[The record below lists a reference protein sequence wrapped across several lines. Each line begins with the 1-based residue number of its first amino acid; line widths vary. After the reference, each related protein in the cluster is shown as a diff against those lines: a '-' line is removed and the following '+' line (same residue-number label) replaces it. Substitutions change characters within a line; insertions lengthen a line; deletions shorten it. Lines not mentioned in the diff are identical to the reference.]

1 MKNIIVSSLE
11 KSKSYNEYRVF
22 VSEALQ
28 DNPQK
33 LEIEDNML
41 PYATLNE
48 TRLKRLDKTTK
59 IGEESIH
66 KMQELRKSYIWLV
79 ITESWCGDAAQC
91 LPILNKLA
99 ELSDLVDLRLV
110 FRDQNLEL
118 MDLFLT
124 NGGRAIPKL
133 LVLDPETKEVLNHWG
148 PRPSGAVAYI
158 ENYKATHGALDE
170 AGKEGLFKWYNENKG
185 KQIEEEVVAMMLDL
199 DKK

>member
-11 KSKSYNEYRVF
+11 KSKSYPDYRTF

-28 DNPQK
+28 NNPQK
-33 LEIEDNML
+33 LEIEDTML

-48 TRLKRLDKTTK
+48 TRLKRLDKTTQ
-59 IGEESIH
+59 IGEQSVR
-66 KMQELRKSYIWLV
+66 KMQELKKSYIWLV

-99 ELSDLVDLRLV
+99 ELSDLIDMRLV

-148 PRPSGAVAYI
+148 PRPAGAVAYV

-185 KQIEEEVVAMMLDL
+185 EQIEEEVVAMMLDL
-199 DKK
+199 DK

>member
-1 MKNIIVSSLE
+1 MRNIIVSSLE
-11 KSKSYNEYRVF
+11 KSKSYLEYRNF

-28 DNPQK
+28 NSPEK
-33 LEIEDNML
+33 LEIEESMI

-48 TRLKRLDKTTK
+48 TRLKRLDKTTQ
-59 IGEESIH
+59 IGEESAH
-66 KMQELRKSYIWLV
+66 KMQQLSKSYIWLV

-99 ELSDLVDLRLV
+99 ILSNLVDLRLV

-133 LVLDPETKEVLNHWG
+133 LVLDPETKEVLGHWG
-148 PRPSGAVAYI
+148 PRPEGAVAYV
-158 ENYKATHGALDE
+158 EDYKAAHGALDE

-199 DKK
+199 EEK

>member
-11 KSKSYNEYRVF
+11 KSKSYPDYRTF

-28 DNPQK
+28 NNPQK
-33 LEIEDNML
+33 LEIEDTML

-48 TRLKRLDKTTK
+48 TRLKRLDKTTQ
-59 IGEESIH
+59 IGEQSVL
-66 KMQELRKSYIWLV
+66 KMQELKKSYIWLV

-99 ELSDLVDLRLV
+99 ELSDLIDMRLV

-148 PRPSGAVAYI
+148 PRPAGAVAYV

-185 KQIEEEVVAMMLDL
+185 EQIEEEVVAMMLDL
-199 DKK
+199 DK

>member
-11 KSKSYNEYRVF
+11 KSKSYPDYRTF

-28 DNPQK
+28 NNPQK
-33 LEIEDNML
+33 LEIEDTML

-48 TRLKRLDKTTK
+48 TRLKRLDKTTR
-59 IGEESIH
+59 IGEESVLGM
-66 KMQELRKSYIWLV
+66 KRLSKSYIWLV
-79 ITESWCGDAAQC
+79 ITESWCGDAAQS

-110 FRDQNLEL
+110 FRDQNVEL

-133 LVLDPETKEVLNHWG
+133 LVLDPETKEVLSHWG
-148 PRPSGAVAYI
+148 PRPAGAIAYI
-158 ENYKATHGALDE
+158 ENYKATHGSIDE
-170 AGKEGLFKWYNENKG
+170 EGKEGLFKWYNEDKG
-185 KQIEEEVVAMMLDL
+185 KQIEEEVVAMMLNL
-199 DKK
+199 EK

>member
-11 KSKSYNEYRVF
+11 KSKSYPDYRTF

-28 DNPQK
+28 NNPQK
-33 LEIEDNML
+33 LEIEDTML

-48 TRLKRLDKTTK
+48 TRLKRLDKTTQ
-59 IGEESIH
+59 IGEQSALKI
-66 KMQELRKSYIWLV
+66 QELKKSYIWLV

-99 ELSDLVDLRLV
+99 ELSDLIDMRLV

-148 PRPSGAVAYI
+148 PRPAGAVAYV

-185 KQIEEEVVAMMLDL
+185 EQIEEEVVAMMLDL
-199 DKK
+199 DK

>member
-11 KSKSYNEYRVF
+11 KSKSYTEYRTF

-28 DNPQK
+28 NNPQK
-33 LEIEDNML
+33 LEIGDSML

-48 TRLKRLDKTTK
+48 TRLKRLDKTTQ
-59 IGEESIH
+59 IGEESVRG
-66 KMQELRKSYIWLV
+66 MQELKKSYIWLV

-133 LVLDPETKEVLNHWG
+133 LVLDLETKEVLNHWG
-148 PRPSGAVAYI
+148 PRPAGAVAYI
-158 ENYKATHGALDE
+158 ENYKATHGVLDE
-170 AGKEGLFKWYNENKG
+170 EGKEGLFKWYNEDKG
-185 KQIEEEVVAMMLDL
+185 KQIEEEVVAMMLSL
-199 DKK
+199 EK